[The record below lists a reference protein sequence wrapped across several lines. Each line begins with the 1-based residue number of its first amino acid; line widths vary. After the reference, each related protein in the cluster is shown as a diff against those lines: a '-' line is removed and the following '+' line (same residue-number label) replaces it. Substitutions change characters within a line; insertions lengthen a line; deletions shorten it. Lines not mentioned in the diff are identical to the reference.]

1 MPANKDFSR
10 RLQILDDCLRRRQRH
25 WTIAALLEE
34 VNRRLEEQFGKSI
47 SQRSLYDDIKA
58 LNLEYDAPIEKY
70 KHDGETCYRYADPH
84 FSIYKIPVSP
94 EDITT
99 IRDAINLLSQVNGLP
114 IAAELAEVLGRLE
127 NTVYTNIEGRHTLI
141 QFEQNGLAHGNQHV
155 HNLFEAIKGK
165 TVLRI
170 LYQPFGKEA
179 KEHIVHP
186 YLLKEFRNRW
196 FLLGRIDERDDVTN
210 FALDRIRSFKP
221 ILKHPYRENDV
232 FNPDTYFDAVIG
244 VTLPDGAQ
252 PEEIIL
258 RASAKLWPYLQTKPL
273 HPSQTI
279 IKEYKDGSVR
289 LSLRLVPNYE
299 LRMALMSM
307 GPGVVVE
314 SPEGL
319 RGEMRGLYERG
330 KDQYN
335 SKR

>member
-10 RLQILDDCLRRRQRH
+10 RLHILDDCLRRRQRH
-25 WTIAALLEE
+25 WTISVLLEE
-34 VNRRLEEQFGKSI
+34 VNRRLAEQFGKGI
-47 SQRSLYDDIKA
+47 SQRSLYDDLKA

-70 KHDGETCYRYADPH
+70 KQGGETCYRYADPN
-84 FSIYKIPVSP
+84 FSIYKIPVSQ
-94 EDITT
+94 EDIATL
-99 IRDAINLLSQVNGLP
+99 RDAIDLLSQVNGFP
-114 IAAELAEVLGRLE
+114 IASELAEVLGRLE
-127 NTVYTNIEGRHTLI
+127 NTVYTNIEGRHALI

-170 LYQPFGKEA
+170 EYQPFGKES

-196 FLLGRIDERDDVTN
+196 FLLGRIDGREDVTN
-210 FALDRIRSFKP
+210 FALDRMRKIKP
-221 ILKHPYRENDV
+221 LLKHPYQENDV
-232 FNPDTYFDAVIG
+232 FDPDTYFDAVIG

-258 RASAKLWPYLQTKPL
+258 RASAQLWPYLQTKPL

-279 IKEYKDGSVR
+279 VKEYKDGSVK

-319 RGEMRGLYERG
+319 RGEMRELYEKG
-330 KDQYN
+330 SFIYVD
-335 SKR
+335 SS